1 MVYVICV
8 SWSHSQDLPRVHS
21 AFDQAFV
28 EIAESMYM
36 SRNIAVALLALQS
49 WKSFVSNWMQAVVSL
64 LDIKE
69 PSKLNKAMKAA
80 NDIFKVYIYI
90 FSVFLVSF
98 VSVCSTLSDSTL
110 IETTVSRFDVYQ
122 LSCYRST
129 VSRCILCLIVFK
141 RTDTF

>member
-1 MVYVICV
+1 MLYVICV
-8 SWSHSQDLPRVHS
+8 SCSHSQDLPRVHS
-21 AFDQAFV
+21 AFEQAFV
-28 EIAESMYM
+28 EIAESMYV

-49 WKSFVSNWMQAVVSL
+49 WKTFVSNWMQAVVAL

-69 PSKLNKAMKAA
+69 SSKLNKAMKAA

-110 IETTVSRFDVYQ
+110 VETMGFQV
-122 LSCYRST
+122 
-129 VSRCILCLIVFK
+129 
-141 RTDTF
+141 